1 MSTSS
6 FSQIQPAAPDP
17 ILGVTAKFSA
27 DKRKEKVNLGVGIY
41 LDENG
46 KAGPLKVVK
55 EEELLLAQ
63 EGIPNTYLPIRGLPS
78 YCELTQK
85 MVFGADSEVVQ
96 SGRAC
101 TVQSLGGTGA
111 IKLGTDFMRNVYGT
125 THGASSNPTWGNH
138 DAIMRLAGMQVKK
151 YRYYDAE
158 NYGVDFKGMV
168 EDVST
173 LPAGSMPI
181 FHSCCHNPTGFDLT
195 IDQWKVLLDLC
206 QEKGLVPL
214 LDMAYQGFRDG
225 LEADAAS
232 IRLFAESKINFLV
245 STSYSKSFGLYCE
258 RVGALTVVTQN
269 KKEADAIVTQIE
281 ALARANYSNPAS
293 FGGRVVARVLSNPE
307 KRARWEEELAHMR
320 QRIRSMREALAS
332 EMARI
337 GAKRDFSFVTRQGGM
352 FSFTGFTPA
361 QMDRLAEE
369 FGIYAVRNGRIC
381 ICGLNESN
389 VTYVAK
395 AFAAVL

>member
-1 MSTSS
+1 MGTSD
-6 FSQIQPAAPDP
+6 FSQIQPAAPDA
-17 ILGVTAKFSA
+17 ILGVTAKFQA
-27 DKRKEKVNLGVGIY
+27 DPRKEKVNLGVGIY

-46 KAGPLKVVK
+46 KAKPLDVVK
-55 EEELLLAQ
+55 EEELTLAK

-78 YCELTQK
+78 YRELTQK

-101 TVQSLGGTGA
+101 TIQALGGTGA
-111 IKLGTDFMRNVYGT
+111 IKLGVDFMKNVCGT
-125 THGASSNPTWGNH
+125 ELGASSNPTWGNH
-138 DAIMRLAGMQVKK
+138 DGIMRLAGMQVKK

-158 NYGVDFKGMV
+158 NYGVDFKGML
-168 EDVST
+168 EDVASM
-173 LPAGSMPI
+173 PAGSMPI
-181 FHSCCHNPTGFDLT
+181 FHSCCHNPTGYDLT
-195 IDQWKVLLDLC
+195 IEQWKELLELC

-225 LEADAAS
+225 LDADAAA
-232 IRLFAESKINFLV
+232 IRLFADAKINFLV

-258 RVGALTVVTQN
+258 RVGALTVVTQS
-269 KKEADAIVTQIE
+269 KKEADAIVTRIE

-293 FGGRVVARVLSNPE
+293 FGSRVVARVLSEPE

-320 QRIRSMREALAS
+320 ERIRAMRKALAD

-352 FSFTGFTPA
+352 FSFTGFTPE

-381 ICGLNESN
+381 ICGLNDSN
-389 VTYVAK
+389 VAYVAK